1 MGDIDAHRVA
11 MQGYIEEGGR
21 LRGLAAR
28 AEELSE
34 AQPASEKRK
43 LLDFVVS
50 ECRGR
55 CGELEFVFRE
65 PFGKWRTGSDT
76 TRQLKPKLT
85 GIRWLSF
92 PYLRYAKVGFLL
104 KRSAANANLV
114 VPEVWEG

>member
-1 MGDIDAHRVA
+1 MEFRTAQTRIMGDIDAHRVA
-11 MQGYIEEGGR
+11 MQCYIEEGKR

-28 AEELSE
+28 AAELSE

-43 LLDFVVS
+43 LLDFVVA

-65 PFGKWRTGSDT
+65 PFGKWRTGSDA

-85 GIRWLSF
+85 VQRAIF
-92 PYLRYAKVGFLL
+92 PM
-104 KRSAANANLV
+104 
-114 VPEVWEG
+114 PEVRESWICVEMVDRSC